1 MTLLR
6 DEVGAKNFHLT
17 RHSRVTPP
25 YGGGVTPADPS
36 TTREFL
42 EALIAGFSVL
52 GGVMAYFSGFEAY
65 RALAQNEAPSV
76 VAHSI
81 NEGVGEG
88 FEAGVPAA
96 IAALMIMGWI

>member
-1 MTLLR
+1 MTP
-6 DEVGAKNFHLT
+6 V
-17 RHSRVTPP
+17 
-25 YGGGVTPADPS
+25 DPS

-42 EALIAGFSVL
+42 EALVAGFSVL
-52 GGVMAYFSGFEAY
+52 GGFMAYSSGYAAH
-65 RALAQNEAPSV
+65 RTLAHDESPPV

-96 IAALMIMGWI
+96 IAALMIMGWT